1 MQFAVQFLVEVKV
14 FLRKIILFPFSFLY
28 WLITGSRNCLYS
40 WGWNKS
46 YPAPQITIGVGNL
59 KVGGTGKTPFT
70 IYLLSLL
77 SSQHQV
83 AMLSRGYGRKTK
95 GYLKASSTS
104 SPSLIGDEP
113 FMVYQAFQ
121 EQIPVVVSEDRYDGL
136 TRLKKE
142 EPRYTHVVLDDVFQ
156 HRKIKTNIL
165 FLLTEYKDP
174 FFKDMLLPGGM
185 LREAPNNANRAD
197 AVIVTKC
204 PEEIQKDKFEKK
216 LYKIISKEKPVFYTR
231 LSYGDLKNNTSTFQA
246 PASQE
251 VLLVSALG
259 NPKPLDKHITQS
271 YRLIKHFS
279 YIDHFSYSE
288 EVFKTIDTWLAEYEN
303 AIVITT
309 EKDWYKLQP
318 YIAQSCRPNAW
329 YYLPITINIENEPA
343 FLQWFNTQLAA
354 LPAK

>member
-1 MQFAVQFLVEVKV
+1 M

-28 WLITGSRNCLYS
+28 LLITGSRNWLYS
-40 WGWNKS
+40 WGWKKS
-46 YPAPQITIGVGNL
+46 YQAPQITIGVGNL

-77 SSQHQV
+77 SKSSNV

-95 GYLKASSTS
+95 GYLKATPQSD
-104 SPSLIGDEP
+104 PSLIGDEP
-113 FMVYQAFQ
+113 YMVYQSFQ
-121 EQIPVVVSEDRYDGL
+121 QQIPVVVSEDRYEGL
-136 TRLKKE
+136 TQFHRE
-142 EPRYTHVVLDDVFQ
+142 DSSITHVVLDDVFQ
-156 HRKIKTNIL
+156 HRKIKSNIL

-204 PEEIQKDKFEKK
+204 PEEIQKEKFEKK
-216 LYKIISKEKPVFYTR
+216 LYKTISKDIPVFYTR
-231 LSYGDLKNNTSTFQA
+231 LSYGDLKNNSTTLQPGNA
-246 PASQE
+246 QE

-259 NPKPLDKHITQS
+259 NPKPLDKYITQS

-279 YIDHFSYSE
+279 YIDHFAYSE

-303 AIVITT
+303 AIIITT

-318 YIAQSCRPNAW
+318 FISQSCRPNSW
-329 YYLPITINIENEPA
+329 YYLPITVNIENEPA
-343 FLQWFNTQLAA
+343 FLQWFQTKLAA
-354 LPAK
+354 LPVTK

>member
-1 MQFAVQFLVEVKV
+1 V
-14 FLRKIILFPFSFLY
+14 FLRKIILLPFSFLY
-28 WLITGSRNCLYS
+28 LLVTGSRNWLYS
-40 WGWNKS
+40 WGWKKA
-46 YPAPQITIGVGNL
+46 YQAPQITIGVGNL

-77 SSQHQV
+77 SSQHKV

-95 GYLKASSTS
+95 GYQKATS
-104 SPSLIGDEP
+104 QSNPELIGDEP
-113 FMVYQAFQ
+113 YMVFQYFQ
-121 EQIPVVVSEDRYDGL
+121 ERVPVIVAEDRYEGL
-136 TRLKKE
+136 TQFHQE
-142 EPRYTHVVLDDVFQ
+142 EPSFTHVVLDDVFQ
-156 HRKIKTNIL
+156 HRKIKSDIL

-197 AVIVTKC
+197 AIVVTKC
-204 PEEIQKDKFEKK
+204 PEEIQKEKFEKK
-216 LYKIISKEKPVFYTR
+216 LYKIISRDIPVFYTR
-231 LSYGDLKNNTSTFQA
+231 LSYGNLKNHSSSFQPTA
-246 PASQE
+246 AQE

-259 NPKPLDKHITQS
+259 NPKPLDKYITQS

-309 EKDWYKLQP
+309 EKDWYKLLP
-318 YIAQSCRPNAW
+318 YITQSCRPNAW
-329 YYLPITINIENEPA
+329 YYLPIKMNFDNESA
-343 FLQWFNTQLAA
+343 FLQWFQTKHAA
-354 LPAK
+354 LTAVK